1 MVAEV
6 GVENECE
13 IEGCGVFGQGFQFAF
28 RGKYEYFRGKKI
40 EFDRIEKIESVGF
53 GIFEYFF
60 DCFQPNIQFRFFVG
74 TTYFVFPMSRKSP
87 FGDFVHFSAAYLYLR
102 PVSVGAHDGYVQSP
116 VTIGFGVAHPV
127 AGAFGVNFINIG
139 DHRVNVK
146 AFGFFVFL
154 LLGVEY
160 DTHRI

>member
-1 MVAEV
+1 M
-6 GVENECE
+6 ENECE

-116 VTIGFGVAHPV
+116 VTIGFGVAYPV

-146 AFGFFVFL
+146 AFGLFVFL